1 MTVLLLSLISSSS
14 TKLQKPVDLM
24 QTRETHNA
32 NVSLIGTNGEFTNYT
47 GKSVNLEET
56 HLANSLEK
64 VKNGSTQGSS
74 GIESSIEKTIIRKV
88 TMCTQDLGS
97 LKHTRGHSTLGPD
110 GLIKILIEA
119 ELK

>member
-1 MTVLLLSLISSSS
+1 
-14 TKLQKPVDLM
+14 M

-47 GKSVNLEET
+47 GKSVNLKET

-74 GIESSIEKTIIRKV
+74 GIESSLGNSIGPTEYFNSSVWQKSVKEQRMRISLVQSNTTICRNESEESGKEY
-88 TMCTQDLGS
+88 L
-97 LKHTRGHSTLGPD
+97 
-110 GLIKILIEA
+110 
-119 ELK
+119 